1 MCIAVYHKPDTRRKE
16 LLMKHYFT
24 KNILPAML
32 VLFLLTGC
40 GEADAQGGQGAQGS
54 QEVGSSFRVE
64 RYVSLQW
71 EEQGQDGWQIPVY
84 SGVRGDT
91 LYLLV
96 PENAAGTDRSL
107 YTFCIDNGKTEK
119 APFSLEIP
127 EIETAAVHS
136 MAVTGEGELTLRLFG
151 ALEESGNDTF
161 LCRTDL
167 TGKCLDEETPIRED
181 GEVPPESG
189 RCWTGSDG
197 IALVT
202 ESGDSNDTDILRYS
216 LSDQKPDRLATVSG
230 FVNALC
236 SDGQEGIYYI
246 ENNYLWHLSAGDE
259 SAERL
264 LSMAEAGIELTFD
277 NHLLI
282 DGEGGLAICCVSAG
296 GADIWLLTDGEKVLT
311 ADWEE
316 GPGQTGGSVEP
327 ESSEQPEPVERETI
341 RIANLYVGNDI
352 VEAVQLWGAKSA
364 RYKIQAETAAIGQDQ
379 DRDAFRTRTLADIA
393 SGNGPELLAVSEDDL
408 YMLAEK
414 GALMDLSDLVPEDIQ
429 EQLIPG
435 VRGLGT
441 VDGAWVG
448 LCWKPALLLKF
459 TSDELW
465 SGDSWTVSDIMEL
478 AEAREELEWIH
489 GSRDLTFEPQ
499 SYEYS
504 LDYSS
509 DSESLLRFLVLNSL
523 GDSPFLDLDNGACY
537 FDGDEFIRVL
547 EFCKRYGQRI
557 GPKDGEE
564 REAMLREGRMLVMGS
579 SLFAGYYSYANLRV
593 RLSGCHPVGVPAE
606 KGSGNYIS
614 SGYGY
619 LVVSA
624 DATNLEAV
632 KDCIA
637 YLYSYDTQMNSSTVR
652 RDVADDQIVYDELEE
667 GWVMKI
673 SGSKMVPDI
682 CGTSF
687 KEEYLDLLE
696 RLEPRPYCPQAIIDI
711 VTEEC
716 SQFFDG
722 GRSAQETAEVIQR
735 RVQLYLD
742 EQ

>member
-1 MCIAVYHKPDTRRKE
+1 MKKILTMVLTSLCILGVSS
-16 LLMKHYFT
+16 
-24 KNILPAML
+24 
-32 VLFLLTGC
+32 LLTGC
-40 GEADAQGGQGAQGS
+40 GKTDTQDSQDGQSS
-54 QEVGSSFRVE
+54 QEAGSSFQVE
-64 RYVSLQW
+64 RYVSVEW
-71 EEQGQDGWQIPVY
+71 EEQGNGGWVIPVY

-91 LYLLV
+91 IYLLV
-96 PENAAGTDRSL
+96 PENETGSDRSL
-107 YTFCIDNGKTEK
+107 YTFCIDNGRTEK

-127 EIETAAVHS
+127 GMETAAVHT
-136 MAVTGEGELTLRLFG
+136 MAVTGEGELTLRVFG

-181 GEVPPESG
+181 GELPPESG
-189 RCWTGSDG
+189 RVWTGSDG
-197 IALVT
+197 LALTT
-202 ESGDSNDTDILRYS
+202 ESGDSNGTDILRYS
-216 LSDQKPDRLATVSG
+216 LPNQKPDRLATVSG

-236 SDGQEGIYYI
+236 SDGQEGVYYI

-264 LSMAEAGIELTFD
+264 LGMAEAGIELTFD
-277 NHLLI
+277 THLLT
-282 DGEGGLAICCVSAG
+282 DGEGGLAIWCVSAG
-296 GADIWLLTDGEKVLT
+296 EAGIWLLTDGEKILT

-316 GPGQTGGSVEP
+316 TPGQPGGSVES
-327 ESSEQPEPVERETI
+327 ESAEQTEPVERETI
-341 RIANLYVGNDI
+341 RIANLYGHAGI
-352 VEAVQLWGAKSA
+352 VEAAQLGGARST
-364 RYKIQAETAAIGQDQ
+364 RYKIQAETEKSGTSELETL
-379 DRDAFRTRTLADIA
+379 RTRTLADLT
-393 SGNGPELLAVSEDDL
+393 SGNGPEFLVVSEDDL

-414 GALMDLSDLVPEDIQ
+414 GALMDLSELVPEDIQ
-429 EQLIPG
+429 EQLFPG
-435 VRGLGT
+435 VRGAGT
-441 VDGAWVG
+441 VDGIWVG
-448 LCWKPALLLKF
+448 LCWKPTISLKF

-465 SGDSWTVSDIMEL
+465 SGDSWTVSDILKL
-478 AEAREELEWIH
+478 AEERQELEWIS

-504 LDYSS
+504 YDYSS
-509 DSESLLRFLVLNSL
+509 DSEGLLYFLVLSSL
-523 GDSPFLDLDNGACY
+523 GDSPFLDLENGTGN
-537 FDGDEFIRVL
+537 FDGEEFIRVL
-547 EFCKRYGQRI
+547 EFCKRYGQRM

-614 SGYGY
+614 STGYGY
-619 LVVSA
+619 LVVNA

-637 YLYSYDTQMNSSTVR
+637 YLYSYDTQMNDSTVR
-652 RDVADDQIVYDELEE
+652 RDVADDQIVYDELQEK
-667 GWVMKI
+667 WVMEI
-673 SGSKMVPDI
+673 VGSKMIPDQSPD
-682 CGTSF
+682 GNSF

-696 RLEPRPYCPQAIIDI
+696 RLEPWPYCPQAIKDI
-711 VTEEC
+711 VVEES

-722 GRSAQETAEVIQR
+722 GRSAKETAEVIQR